1 MNYKGC
7 IPEVVAVPSEGKAFE
22 LEEFKASWY
31 LGPKPDTFI
40 FSFWGLCYKPS
51 HFNGWES
58 NKLLLSPPL
67 YEGYWFRTQSLLFG
81 NPTNPSMAV
90 LGPRWLYEAEH

>member
-7 IPEVVAVPSEGKAFE
+7 IHEVVAVASEVKAFE

-40 FSFWGLCYKPS
+40 FFWGIVFVVAGGSK
-51 HFNGWES
+51 GQII
-58 NKLLLSPPL
+58 
-67 YEGYWFRTQSLLFG
+67 G
-81 NPTNPSMAV
+81 
-90 LGPRWLYEAEH
+90 LGGRD

>member
-7 IPEVVAVPSEGKAFE
+7 IPEVVAVPSEVKAFE

-40 FSFWGLCYKPS
+40 FFLGIVILGTKVVI
-51 HFNGWES
+51 
-58 NKLLLSPPL
+58 LSL
-67 YEGYWFRTQSLLFG
+67 NS
-81 NPTNPSMAV
+81 
-90 LGPRWLYEAEH
+90 

>member
-1 MNYKGC
+1 MKGL
-7 IPEVVAVPSEGKAFE
+7 SF
-22 LEEFKASWY
+22 ASRR
-31 LGPKPDTFI
+31 LFGCGPL
-40 FSFWGLCYKPS
+40 GLCYKPS

-81 NPTNPSMAV
+81 NPTNPSMTV

>member
-7 IPEVVAVPSEGKAFE
+7 IPEVVAVPSEVKAFE
-22 LEEFKASWY
+22 LEGFKASWY

-40 FSFWGLCYKPS
+40 F
-51 HFNGWES
+51 
-58 NKLLLSPPL
+58 
-67 YEGYWFRTQSLLFG
+67 LLFG
-81 NPTNPSMAV
+81 DCVINQVTSMGGRAINCSFLPPSMAV